1 MINNKK
7 GKEHMPR
14 PLKVRIIAFL
24 TALAMV
30 FSVIYFGN
38 RSKSVEA
45 TTPTVTLS
53 DESFLKN
60 NASALHIMGYSSFDI
75 YVPASGIT
83 FTTPDDEGGSRFEGD
98 PFPVYENG
106 GKYYLDAT
114 LAGEGAVEHS
124 GGWAYDL
131 KFCSNSDGTGDKP
144 DTITSATADQVL
156 YLCKVNRGYTIDGN
170 IMRITVED
178 GGTLPA
184 AEVVCTLS
192 LKTYDP
198 EITFDASSDPASVS
212 GTEPTGSETE
222 IYYGTT
228 EYTVTKDSETPTSY
242 TSLSEINAAINKI
255 DADGTYS
262 IQKTI
267 TAPASGGS
275 TVIYDDTK
283 TGTVNNYLLTGYKA
297 DYTVDSTATVTG
309 DLSLKPNY
317 AITVPA
323 TDTVSAKASIEVTFT
338 TDVAL
343 DPATDA
349 ISVDSSIGA
358 APSVT
363 KDASSNTYTFD
374 VSGAAEDINGTSPV
388 YTVTLKDSLNKT
400 ETFTVTVY
408 YSDGKPV
415 FSDEKV
421 NSDLVSASYIPVK
434 DASTSI
440 GATVSIQDEKASLG
454 DVEVFRIDG
463 SSIPSGATSDEKATV
478 SGTSVSYDVSN
489 LIKPGKNTFAMR
501 AYSKYGETG
510 NALSGDSAL
519 FKVFYDNVNPYI
531 KENTVAISQG
541 STSATVTHEA
551 GTKNYEAT
559 VTATSDTDIEFYVD
573 DLQEDGGEADKP
585 GSGINTVSVKNGTS
599 SSTVTPG
606 ADGKCTYKVTKDT
619 SKADGKTD
627 DLEVYINDN
636 AGNEDTYHIALKYIN
651 ENANISD
658 GSFSPDVVG
667 GGNNFFKWDSA
678 TKEATVTYKIETNV
692 ELETQANDG
701 VIITVDGKPVTVSQD
716 EVKAVTSTGSY
727 KYQYEV
733 TYTYPS
739 TTHKDYDIKV
749 TVKNKNGYVSP
760 VHTTELRSVDIT
772 DPTIDVDN
780 MDSTWHQ
787 NLVLL
792 VSVDDGAISSGF
804 DYADAT
810 GVDSAKYTTNPFNAI
825 VNKSTSTSG
834 TPVTFKAY
842 DNAGNESAEF
852 SHTYYIDQDKPRL
865 TLKVGGKDY
874 TEVDGKVISVA
885 DPVINYTAV
894 DDLSGLTGGYTFKID
909 GNTYPAPISQDKKLS
924 EIVGSVDPAHA
935 YKIELSAT
943 DHVGNSETYTTTF
956 KADGAK
962 PEIDGK
968 IETQPKKAKYP
979 TCFNENVTLTVTV
992 TDSNILQKDIKVEDT
1007 EGHTLK
1013 TEWKDEGNGK
1023 FTGTIKATSE
1033 GKYNVKVTAT
1043 DQGGLSSTWTKAF
1056 IIDKT
1061 APDVTTQL
1069 NGSNYTA
1076 SNSYNTTVTT
1086 GVVVNDT
1093 NEDPSDVVV
1102 TMLRD
1107 KPEGGQETINKTG
1120 KGPFTVSDDGFYKV
1134 TYVVTDKA
1142 GNKTTKEIGFTVD
1155 NTAPVNNLYVLTDNP
1170 SKVDSY
1176 HNNYVN
1182 VHNVFTEHSN
1192 QENYAYGQYYNTDVT
1207 VEINYFDY
1215 NLNSVYVTDRGT
1227 ELSPT
1232 WTEKNGY
1239 GKATITLSS
1248 EGYHEI
1254 KIWTDDLAGNS
1265 ADDTEVGQKIRFTI
1279 DKTSPVIS
1287 TTLNGA
1293 GYAEG
1298 SGVRYLTTNGT
1309 VGVTVSDTNVDEKD
1323 LKRIYR
1329 ITPPGGAT
1337 RTGEDYVSPGSET
1350 YQEEADY
1357 QVQYVAVDK
1366 AGNSSFVR
1374 TVEFRV
1380 DKTAPQLSISS
1391 VGATSTAGSV
1401 SISFNVKEA
1410 FYWDMNSVTI
1420 KIYKKKDGSGE
1431 TLEKT
1436 IDMKPK
1442 SSNDSTS
1449 YTFTE
1454 DAEYRIEFTAED
1466 KCGNKATTDYTFIK
1480 DGTAP
1485 RIVLSGVGNYDKTD
1499 KNVELILTIDE
1510 DFYTSNKV
1518 TLKGTRT
1525 DIDGKKNEITFD
1537 DFAPNRS
1544 KVSEL
1549 KQLFDKDGIYD
1560 IEVTSVDK
1568 AGNKSTK
1575 NVHFTIDKTPPKIGD
1590 LSKYDKKMLREFKW
1604 DIDLNKL
1611 VTDLTVCEIT
1621 LYLDGVEYDGV
1632 SPIEDGSHVLKVE
1645 AVDEMGHKSSKEVT
1659 FVLDS
1664 KGPNI
1669 IVSNVEDQ
1677 DVFYEAKDIGVSVQL
1692 DEDMLDEVQLNGSA
1706 VTVTDNQA
1714 TMKIDKKGDYTL
1726 TAKAHDEA
1734 GNESSISIKFTF
1746 GSEMNI
1752 WMIIGIAGGI
1762 ILLLLILLLIIRKK
1776 RSW

>member
-45 TTPTVTLS
+45 DTPASTITDGDYVS
-53 DESFLKN
+53 GVYN
-60 NASALHIMGYSSFDI
+60 NSGDTEDI
-75 YVPASGIT
+75 TIKVPATGIKFAAPT
-83 FTTPDDEGGSRFEGD
+83 DSSAIETGNTTLYTRD
-98 PFPVYENG
+98 NTN
-106 GKYYLDAT
+106 YYLDEGSVPGTEDITEVAVSVEFKRVWRQNVDGSGELPAT
-114 LAGEGAVEHS
+114 ISDGNTIYLLRYNLRYYEGSNDYTPVDAASYEYEKLKSISIVSYDPE
-124 GGWAYDL
+124 ADL
-131 KFCSNSDGTGDKP
+131 KFNDSANPATLE
-144 DTITSATADQVL
+144 DTDVTET
-156 YLCKVNRGYTIDGN
+156 
-170 IMRITVED
+170 
-178 GGTLPA
+178 
-184 AEVVCTLS
+184 
-192 LKTYDP
+192 
-198 EITFDASSDPASVS
+198 ASVK
-212 GTEPTGSETE
+212 
-222 IYYGTT
+222 YYGTVSY
-228 EYTVTKDSETPTSY
+228 EVAKDGESSPTTY
-242 TSLSEINAAINKI
+242 TSLSAVNQALAKPVTS
-255 DADGTYS
+255 DGSY
-262 IQKTI
+262 TI
-267 TAPASGGS
+267 TKNIVAPASGGS
-275 TVIYDDTK
+275 ASILSTSV

-297 DYTVDSTATVTG
+297 SYKESASATPTTITG
-309 DLSLKPNY
+309 SMDAATY

-323 TDTVSAKASIEVTFT
+323 SGTLSAAGTIDVEFSTDSAIDTSKITVTPSGASVSTPTVSKGT
-338 TDVAL
+338 
-343 DPATDA
+343 
-349 ISVDSSIGA
+349 G
-358 APSVT
+358 
-363 KDASSNTYTFD
+363 NTYTFN
-374 VSGAAEDINGTSPV
+374 VAADPEKTNNKKVDYKVELTDDTIN
-388 YTVTLKDSLNKT
+388 
-400 ETFTVTVY
+400 EEFTVTIN
-408 YSDGKPV
+408 YSDGHPV
-415 FSDEKV
+415 FSEEKIGSDDVTATQEVV
-421 NSDLVSASYIPVK
+421 NTETVELSAKVK
-434 DASTSI
+434 VADS
-440 GATVSIQDEKASLG
+440 KASLDGGVVLVNTTSGTDETVATLTPSSDKVTNTTTLVHGNNTFKMKATSKYEGGAAGLSGQSKVFDIFYDDTNPYING
-454 DVEVFRIDG
+454 DLSASQGSSAVTVEKTDSTYSMTVSAMTDLDLSFNVADMQKDFDDSDIDG
-463 SSIPSGATSDEKATV
+463 SGVESVTVDGSAATV
-478 SGTSVSYDVSN
+478 TSGSVSYT
-489 LIKPGKNTFAMR
+489 IA
-501 AYSKYGETG
+501 
-510 NALSGDSAL
+510 
-519 FKVFYDNVNPYI
+519 
-531 KENTVAISQG
+531 
-541 STSATVTHEA
+541 
-551 GTKNYEAT
+551 
-559 VTATSDTDIEFYVD
+559 
-573 DLQEDGGEADKP
+573 
-585 GSGINTVSVKNGTS
+585 
-599 SSTVTPG
+599 
-606 ADGKCTYKVTKDT
+606 KDE
-619 SKADGKTD
+619 SKAGGATRTVPIVVK
-627 DLEVYINDN
+627 DN
-636 AGNEDTYHIALKYIN
+636 AGNKSDYTINITYLN
-651 ENANISD
+651 EKADIKAEFNKSFVD
-658 GSFSPDVVG
+658 GSHYI
-667 GGNNFFKWDSA
+667 KWDEGS
-678 TKEATVTYKIETNV
+678 KNVTVTFTIDTMF
-692 ELETQANDG
+692 ELADEANEG
-701 VIITVDGKPVTVSQD
+701 IMLTVDGATTNITGEASRTPTASGYTYTVS
-716 EVKAVTSTGSY
+716 
-727 KYQYEV
+727 
-733 TYTYPS
+733 YTYPNVS
-739 TTHKDYDIKV
+739 KADYVVSLKTKNINGCETTYNAKV
-749 TVKNKNGYVSP
+749 ISI
-760 VHTTELRSVDIT
+760 DIT
-772 DPTIDVDN
+772 DPTITVDT
-780 MDSTWHQ
+780 MDSSWHYDLFL
-787 NLVLL
+787 N
-792 VSVDDGAISSGF
+792 VSVGDASPSSGF
-804 DYADAT
+804 DYVDAT
-810 GVDSAKYTTNPFNAI
+810 GTKEAKYTTNPFIAE
-825 VNKSTSTSG
+825 VNKSTSTAG
-834 TPVTFKAY
+834 TPVSFTAY
-842 DNAGNESAEF
+842 DKAGNKSAEF
-852 SHTYYIDQDKPRL
+852 KWTYKIDQDKPAL
-865 TLKVGGKDY
+865 TLQIGGKDY
-874 TEVDGKVISVA
+874 KDVDGKVINVA
-885 DPVINYTAV
+885 DPKIDFTMSDA
-894 DDLSGLTGGYTFKID
+894 LSGIINPNAKSFKVD
-909 GNTYPAPISQDKKLS
+909 GNTYPVAYAGKSLS
-924 EIVGSVDPAHA
+924 EIIGGTVDPSHQ
-935 YKIELSAT
+935 YTVEIHAT
-943 DHVGNSETYTTTF
+943 DQVGNSETYTTKFTCDN
-956 KADGAK
+956 KP
-962 PEIDGK
+962 PEITGQ
-968 IETQPKKAKYP
+968 INNTAKKAKYP
-979 TCFNENVTLTVTV
+979 TCFNENVSLTVTV
-992 TDSNILQKDIKVEDT
+992 TDHNINTIDIVDT
-1007 EGHTLK
+1007 EGHNIKKSSTQDGNK
-1013 TEWKDEGNGK
+1013 TIY
-1023 FTGTIKATSE
+1023 TINATSE
-1033 GKYNVKVTAT
+1033 GKYNIKVTAT
-1043 DQGGLSSTWTKAF
+1043 DKAGLSTTWTQAF
-1056 IIDKT
+1056 TIDKT
-1061 APDVTTQL
+1061 EPDVTTQL

-1207 VEINYFDY
+1207 VELNYFDY
-1215 NLNSVYVTDRGT
+1215 NLNSVYVTDRGA

-1366 AGNSSFVR
+1366 AGNSSSVR

-1499 KNVELILTIDE
+1499 KNVELMLTIDE

-1746 GSEMNI
+1746 GSEMNL

>member
-24 TALAMV
+24 TALAMA
-30 FSVIYFGN
+30 FSVIYFNN
-38 RSKSVEA
+38 RSRSVEA
-45 TTPTVTLS
+45 TTPTVTDVVDNSYL
-53 DESFLKN
+53 
-60 NASALHIMGYSSFDI
+60 MGIANLTAEDI
-75 YVPASGIT
+75 TVYAPASGIT
-83 FTTPDDEGGSRFEGD
+83 FSAPSDNNALTSSNVTLYTNDNTHYYIDGTALSGDVTSIDTLGYFTIIWRSTT
-98 PFPVYENG
+98 
-106 GKYYLDAT
+106 
-114 LAGEGAVEHS
+114 
-124 GGWAYDL
+124 
-131 KFCSNSDGTGDKP
+131 DGTGSHP
-144 DTITSATADQVL
+144 TTITTGDTIYRYNIFEDSYYYETEDRSIIPEDAAS
-156 YLCKVNRGYTIDGN
+156 YTTQKKKSIVID
-170 IMRITVED
+170 
-178 GGTLPA
+178 
-184 AEVVCTLS
+184 
-192 LKTYDP
+192 TYDP
-198 EITFDASSDPASVS
+198 AGLTFNATSNPASVS
-212 GTEPTGSETE
+212 DISITETE
-222 IYYGTT
+222 DTKYYGEVSYKVKKDSEAEQSYDSLDAVNAAINALDADGSYTITKVINAPTT
-228 EYTVTKDSETPTSY
+228 GGSKQLFTEEKTGDINNHFLQSYEAVVDGTPITGDMSDPSNYKLTIPASGTLSAVKPITINFTTDSALDTKTITQTGMGAGHTEITSSGNSHTFTIKPVSTVVHDETVSYAVEIGDGNGITETINIEVNYSNGRPSFSSEKVDSDDVVDSSTTILKNTDTVEYNATLNIEDPASSLLKLGTVNSKNAVISGASSGDYSSISVDSFTPGSTVKGDVTLYPGYNYLALVAETGYEGASTTYEYPSKVAKVFYDDTNPYVDGDLGLSQDSAPVTVTKDTDTEYSATVSAMKPTDFSFKVGD
-242 TSLSEINAAINKI
+242 LQKDREGNPI
-255 DADGTYS
+255 DG
-262 IQKTI
+262 
-267 TAPASGGS
+267 SGIDS
-275 TVIYDDTK
+275 V
-283 TGTVNNYLLTGYKA
+283 TVNGT
-297 DYTVDSTATVTG
+297 SVT
-309 DLSLKPNY
+309 
-317 AITVPA
+317 PA
-323 TDTVSAKASIEVTFT
+323 TDGTCTYQLPANSSKAGGGSDSI
-338 TDVAL
+338 DIDIL
-343 DPATDA
+343 DKAGN
-349 ISVDSSIGA
+349 SS
-358 APSVT
+358 T
-363 KDASSNTYTFD
+363 
-374 VSGAAEDINGTSPV
+374 
-388 YTVTLKDSLNKT
+388 YTVTLNYLNEKADISESFNVGFVDGSNYAKWAQPT
-400 ETFTVTVY
+400 DKTVTVTY
-408 YSDGKPV
+408 TINTKFELAATDGVKIVVDGNQESVTVPAPV
-415 FSDEKV
+415 PTEDGYK
-421 NSDLVSASYIPVK
+421 Y
-434 DASTSI
+434 
-440 GATVSIQDEKASLG
+440 TVS
-454 DVEVFRIDG
+454 
-463 SSIPSGATSDEKATV
+463 
-478 SGTSVSYDVSN
+478 
-489 LIKPGKNTFAMR
+489 
-501 AYSKYGETG
+501 
-510 NALSGDSAL
+510 
-519 FKVFYDNVNPYI
+519 
-531 KENTVAISQG
+531 
-541 STSATVTHEA
+541 
-551 GTKNYEAT
+551 
-559 VTATSDTDIEFYVD
+559 
-573 DLQEDGGEADKP
+573 
-585 GSGINTVSVKNGTS
+585 
-599 SSTVTPG
+599 
-606 ADGKCTYKVTKDT
+606 
-619 SKADGKTD
+619 
-627 DLEVYINDN
+627 
-636 AGNEDTYHIALKYIN
+636 
-651 ENANISD
+651 
-658 GSFSPDVVG
+658 
-667 GGNNFFKWDSA
+667 
-678 TKEATVTYKIETNV
+678 
-692 ELETQANDG
+692 
-701 VIITVDGKPVTVSQD
+701 
-716 EVKAVTSTGSY
+716 
-727 KYQYEV
+727 
-733 TYTYPS
+733 YTYPDTAS
-739 TTHKDYDIKV
+739 KAGYVVTLTTKNINGCETTHDTKVVSIDLDNPVISFTDKDGNPVDPNQWYNDLVLKV
-749 TVKNKNGYVSP
+749 TV
-760 VHTTELRSVDIT
+760 
-772 DPTIDVDN
+772 
-780 MDSTWHQ
+780 
-787 NLVLL
+787 
-792 VSVDDGAISSGF
+792 DDGTVSSGL
-804 DYADAT
+804 DHVDAT
-810 GVDSAKYTTNPFNAI
+810 GVDKATYTESPFYAT
-825 VNKSTSTSG
+825 VNKSTTPAG
-834 TPVTFKAY
+834 TAVSFKAY
-842 DNAGNESAEF
+842 DKSGRESDTV
-852 SHTYYIDQDKPRL
+852 SGMLKVDQDKPRL

-924 EIVGSVDPAHA
+924 EILGSVDPAHA

-979 TCFNENVTLTVTV
+979 TCFNENVKLTVNI
-992 TDSNILQKDIKVEDT
+992 TDANLQRKNIVITDT

-1013 TEWKDEGNGK
+1013 TDVKEVTPGK
-1023 FTGTIKATSE
+1023 WVATINASSG
-1033 GKYNVKVTAT
+1033 GKYNVRVKAT
-1043 DQGGLSSTWTKAF
+1043 DDGGLTNTWDKPF
-1056 IIDKT
+1056 IIDKA

-1069 NGSNYTA
+1069 NGSTYTA

-1086 GVVVNDT
+1086 GVVVKDE
-1093 NEDPSDVVV
+1093 NEDEADVVV
-1102 TMLRD
+1102 TMERE
-1107 KPEGGQETINKTG
+1107 KPEGGSETISKTG

-1207 VEINYFDY
+1207 VELNYFDY

-1254 KIWTDDLAGNS
+1254 KIWTDDLSGNS

-1366 AGNSSFVR
+1366 AGNSSSVR

-1499 KNVELILTIDE
+1499 KNVELMLTIDE

-1746 GSEMNI
+1746 GSEMNF